1 MKATHNQFIGIY
13 EDALNPGLCDALLNE
28 FERHSALGV
37 TNKGMTGQGVDTFR
51 KRSEDLNIMAFPS
64 LFDVNKSVIDSI
76 MAMYA
81 LYSETY
87 VGVKD
92 YTAPHKVT
100 ALNIQ
105 KYKYEEKA
113 AYYQFHCEIHP
124 KYSDRV
130 TTFVVYLN
138 DIAEGGE
145 TEFLEQRI
153 RVRPKKGTIVI
164 FPAYFTHVHRG
175 NPVLSNEDKYVISG
189 WLNFVS

>member
-13 EDALNPGLCDALLNE
+13 EDALDPGLCDALLNE

-37 TNKGMTGQGVDTFR
+37 THKGMTGDGVDTYR
-51 KRSEDLNIMAFPS
+51 KKSEDLNIMSFPN
-64 LFDVNKSVIDSI
+64 LFSMNKAVIDSI
-76 MAMYA
+76 MEVYA
-81 LYSETY
+81 LYGENY

-105 KYKYEEKA
+105 KYRHDEKA

-130 TTFVVYLN
+130 TTFVIYLN

-145 TEFLEQRI
+145 TEFLEQRL

-175 NPVLSNEDKYVISG
+175 NPVLSNEDKYIISG